1 MAASFTGNGDGYVIV
16 VLADLLVVCDCCSYW
31 FASKKR
37 ETETRRER
45 ERERERE
52 RDEEKRKNIKYL
64 KEEL

>member
-37 ETETRRER
+37 ETETER
-45 ERERERE
+45 EKE
-52 RDEEKRKNIKYL
+52 RKN
-64 KEEL
+64 KEKIFF

>member
-37 ETETRRER
+37 ETETKRER
-45 ERERERE
+45 ERERER
-52 RDEEKRKNIKYL
+52 
-64 KEEL
+64 